1 MEDILLKYRYH
12 FLLILVGLILVSG
25 GYIFFKKSFDISPT
39 KVEILSSS
47 GESLDN
53 LTITAEIAGAVINP
67 GVYKLPGN
75 SRIDDLL
82 IVGGGYSAN
91 ADRVWAE
98 KYLNRAAKLT
108 DGQKIYIPIV
118 GEHSDSA
125 TAKNGGG
132 YQTMS
137 SNFSSDSN
145 QLININTASLSE
157 LDTLSGIGP
166 VYAQKIIDHRPYS
179 KPEDLVENSVMT
191 QTLYEKIKD
200 QVTVY

>member
-1 MEDILLKYRYH
+1 MENILLKYRYH

-25 GYIFFKKSFDISPT
+25 GYLFFKKSFDISPA
-39 KVEILSSS
+39 KVEVLSSS
-47 GESLDN
+47 GESSEDLM
-53 LTITAEIAGAVINP
+53 ITAEIAGAVINP
-67 GVYKLPGN
+67 GVYKLQGN

-82 IVGGGYSAN
+82 IAAGGYSAN

-108 DGQKIYIPIV
+108 DGQKIYIPIS

-125 TAKNGGG
+125 TAKYGRG
-132 YQTMS
+132 YQTA
-137 SNFSSDSN
+137 SSDFLPDSS
-145 QLININTASLSE
+145 QLVNINTASLSE

-179 KPEDLVENSVMT
+179 KPEDLVEDGVVT

-200 QVTVY
+200 SITIY